1 MNFVNF
7 FLCRITSLNRFHFS
21 QAQAQGEGNN
31 SNNGGIPDPSA
42 TVTQATNVA
51 GVNREQIIQQASTV
65 RLTPEDFQVNR
76 QAFESLSNHFGDI
89 GPLLFDLMTSENAL
103 GSEFSRVSKIITAY
117 LDLERYR
124 HSLAAIFELAEG
136 IPFSERL
143 GPLFASIADIQDPE
157 THQTFGH
164 AVEIIMNILSNERS
178 IGTIRERITSPSQIP
193 VAAF

>member
-1 MNFVNF
+1 MVKT
-7 FLCRITSLNRFHFS
+7 CRQCCHKGLGTKQKSHFMRDRTLRRRHS
-21 QAQAQGEGNN
+21 NEAQTQGDGIN
-31 SNNGGIPDPSA
+31 SNNGGIPNPSA
-42 TVTQATNVA
+42 TVTQATNMA

-65 RLTPEDFQVNR
+65 RLTPEDFQ
-76 QAFESLSNHFGDI
+76 
-89 GPLLFDLMTSENAL
+89 AL
-103 GSEFSRVSKIITAY
+103 NLPEYRKIITAY

-124 HSLAAIFELAEG
+124 HSLAAIFECAEG

-164 AVEIIMNILSNERS
+164 AVEIIMNILSNENA
-178 IGTIRERITSPSQIP
+178 IDTIRKRITSPSQIP